1 MKSQEEL
8 DYEEREKRRVLI
20 LKELL
25 EQGKINVAEGMRGE
39 LQESLKRARFDENGE
54 PDLSTIDGRI
64 RSMALAAEHF
74 DYIEKTKNAISL
86 FDIQRLYF
94 ERIDG
99 NFNFFYKQ
107 MLKFKTNPHELASSI
122 AYGKSDIN
130 HLNDVI
136 EPFFKDLQEFWEAVA
151 ESGYLHLDDHRDSI
165 KGVFGGDLFPAH
177 NENIASKCGIY
188 TDTIVLPC
196 PFIRC
201 REFFTRWSKEQR
213 VYFLIKH
220 ALNILQ
226 YKELALADVS
236 KPIVV
241 ILPDKEMMD
250 EFAFEQI
257 KELGEKDSLHHA
269 SKIFGRNFEST
280 QELFDFAEKLDT
292 IEKVF
297 KEIIDE
303 NRILFDVDFKEPLK
317 VQIQNQMSGQAN
329 QLLGTSNPGVIV
341 AAMAFGRMS
350 VCNEILIKSAKV
362 NGIPLIDAPTSWEYF
377 KWKLEYDTERTFP
390 NEDFSKLHIVKGLE
404 GLSNTNLKW
413 IGKIPPKGL
422 IELRKTGAIDE
433 IRQILSKGIDEI
445 VLSNELDFLTTSNKV
460 LENLDLAFKQHE
472 ESINKLI
479 AKKWKVAGKD
489 FGSWIVMGSVEIA
502 SACIGTPLYGL
513 STVALNQ
520 ILDAPKIKDLPKTF
534 DKMKE
539 IENEKT
545 NIKRSPLGLIF
556 KYK

>member
-8 DYEEREKRRVLI
+8 DYEERVKRRVLI

-25 EQGKINVAEGMRGE
+25 EQGKINITEGMRGGLE
-39 LQESLKRARFDENGE
+39 ESLKRARFDENGE

-74 DYIEKTKNAISL
+74 DYVEKTKNAISL

-107 MLKFKTNPHELASSI
+107 MLKYKTNPHQLASSI

-136 EPFFKDLQEFWEAVA
+136 EPILKDLQEFWEAVA

-177 NENIASKCGIY
+177 DENIASKCGIY
-188 TDTIVLPC
+188 TDTIILPC
-196 PFIRC
+196 PFMRC

-297 KEIIDE
+297 KEIKDE

-317 VQIQNQMSGQAN
+317 VQIQNQMSSQAN
-329 QLLGTSNPGVIV
+329 QLLGTSNPGLIV
-341 AAMAFGRMS
+341 AAMALGRMS

-472 ESINKLI
+472 KSINNLI
-479 AKKWKVAGKD
+479 SKKWKVAGKD
-489 FGSWIVMGSVEIA
+489 FGSWIVIGSVEIA

-513 STVALNQ
+513 STIALNQ

-539 IENEKT
+539 IENEKA

>member
-8 DYEEREKRRVLI
+8 DYEERVKRRVLI

-39 LQESLKRARFDENGE
+39 LEESLKSARFDENGE

-64 RSMALAAEHF
+64 RSMALVAEHI

-136 EPFFKDLQEFWEAVA
+136 EPILKDLQEFWEAVA

-201 REFFTRWSKEQR
+201 REFFTRWSKEQK

-220 ALNILQ
+220 ALNVLQ

-280 QELFDFAEKLDT
+280 QELFDFAKKLDT

-297 KEIIDE
+297 KEIKDE

-329 QLLGTSNPGVIV
+329 QLLGTSNPGIIV
-341 AAMAFGRMS
+341 AAMALGRMS

-422 IELRKTGAIDE
+422 IELRKTGAID
-433 IRQILSKGIDEI
+433 
-445 VLSNELDFLTTSNKV
+445 
-460 LENLDLAFKQHE
+460 
-472 ESINKLI
+472 
-479 AKKWKVAGKD
+479 
-489 FGSWIVMGSVEIA
+489 
-502 SACIGTPLYGL
+502 
-513 STVALNQ
+513 
-520 ILDAPKIKDLPKTF
+520 
-534 DKMKE
+534 
-539 IENEKT
+539 
-545 NIKRSPLGLIF
+545 
-556 KYK
+556 

>member
-1 MKSQEEL
+1 MKSQEEI
-8 DYEEREKRRVLI
+8 DYENRVKRRVLI

-25 EQGKINVAEGMRGE
+25 EQGKIHVDEGMRGQLE
-39 LQESLKRARFDENGE
+39 ESLKKAQYNENGE
-54 PDLSTIDGRI
+54 PDLSTIDSRI
-64 RSMALAAEHF
+64 RSMAMAAEHF
-74 DYIEKTKNAISL
+74 DYIDKTKNLISL

-99 NFNFFYKQ
+99 NFNFFYEQ
-107 MLKFKTNPHELASSI
+107 MLKFKTNPHELASSV

-136 EPFFKDLQEFWEAVA
+136 EPILKDLQDFWETVA
-151 ESGYLHLDDHRDSI
+151 ESGYLHLDDYRDSI

-188 TDTIVLPC
+188 TDTIILPC

-201 REFFTRWSKEQR
+201 REFFPRWSKEQR

-220 ALNILQ
+220 ALNVLQ
-226 YKELALADVS
+226 YRELSLADVS

-257 KELGEKDSLHHA
+257 KKLGEEDSLHHA
-269 SKIFGRNFEST
+269 SKIFGRNFET
-280 QELFDFAEKLDT
+280 VQELFDFAEKLDT
-292 IEKVF
+292 IEKVI
-297 KEIIDE
+297 KEIKDE
-303 NRILFDVDFKEPLK
+303 NRILFDIDFKEPLK
-317 VQIQNQMSGQAN
+317 VQIQNQMSSQAN
-329 QLLGTSNPGVIV
+329 QMLGTVNPGLIV
-341 AAMAFGRMS
+341 AAMALGRMS

-362 NGIPLIDAPTSWEYF
+362 KGIPLIDAPTSWEYF

-390 NEDFSKLHIVKGLE
+390 TEDFSKLHIVKGLE

-413 IGKIPPKGL
+413 IGRIPTKGL

-445 VLSNELDFLTTSNKV
+445 VLSNELDFSKTSNKV
-460 LENLDLAFKQHE
+460 LENLDFAFKQHE
-472 ESINKLI
+472 KSINVLT

-502 SACIGTPLYGL
+502 SACIGTPVYGL
-513 STVALNQ
+513 STVVLNQ
-520 ILDAPKIKDLPKTF
+520 ILDAPKIKDLPQTF

-539 IENEKT
+539 IDNEKT
-545 NIKRSPLGLIF
+545 DIKRSPLGLIF

>member
-8 DYEEREKRRVLI
+8 DYEERVKRRVLI

-25 EQGKINVAEGMRGE
+25 EQGKINVVEGMRGE
-39 LQESLKRARFDENGE
+39 LEESLKSARFDENGE

-64 RSMALAAEHF
+64 RSMALVAEHI
-74 DYIEKTKNAISL
+74 DYIEKTKNVISL

-136 EPFFKDLQEFWEAVA
+136 EPILKDLQEFWEAVA

-165 KGVFGGDLFPAH
+165 KGVFGGDFFPAH

-201 REFFTRWSKEQR
+201 REFFTRWSKEQK

-220 ALNILQ
+220 ALNVLQ

-280 QELFDFAEKLDT
+280 QELFDFAKKLDT

-297 KEIIDE
+297 KEIKDE

-317 VQIQNQMSGQAN
+317 VQIQN
-329 QLLGTSNPGVIV
+329 
-341 AAMAFGRMS
+341 
-350 VCNEILIKSAKV
+350 
-362 NGIPLIDAPTSWEYF
+362 
-377 KWKLEYDTERTFP
+377 
-390 NEDFSKLHIVKGLE
+390 
-404 GLSNTNLKW
+404 
-413 IGKIPPKGL
+413 
-422 IELRKTGAIDE
+422 
-433 IRQILSKGIDEI
+433 
-445 VLSNELDFLTTSNKV
+445 
-460 LENLDLAFKQHE
+460 
-472 ESINKLI
+472 
-479 AKKWKVAGKD
+479 
-489 FGSWIVMGSVEIA
+489 
-502 SACIGTPLYGL
+502 
-513 STVALNQ
+513 
-520 ILDAPKIKDLPKTF
+520 
-534 DKMKE
+534 
-539 IENEKT
+539 
-545 NIKRSPLGLIF
+545 
-556 KYK
+556 

>member
-8 DYEEREKRRVLI
+8 DYEERVKRRVLI

-39 LQESLKRARFDENGE
+39 LEESLKSARFDENGE
-54 PDLSTIDGRI
+54 PDLSTIDSRI
-64 RSMALAAEHF
+64 RSMALVAEHI

-136 EPFFKDLQEFWEAVA
+136 EPILKDLQEFWEAVA

-201 REFFTRWSKEQR
+201 REFFTRWSKEQK

-220 ALNILQ
+220 ALNVLQ

-280 QELFDFAEKLDT
+280 QELFDFAKKLDT

-297 KEIIDE
+297 KEIKDE

-329 QLLGTSNPGVIV
+329 QLLGTSNPGIIV
-341 AAMAFGRMS
+341 AAMALGRMS

-460 LENLDLAFKQHE
+460 LENLHLAFKQHE

-513 STVALNQ
+513 STLALNQ
-520 ILDAPKIKDLPKTF
+520 ILDAPKIKDLPKTL

-539 IENEKT
+539 IENEKA

>member
-8 DYEEREKRRVLI
+8 DYEERVKKRVLI

-25 EQGKINVAEGMRGE
+25 EQGKIKVAEGMRGE
-39 LQESLKRARFDENGE
+39 LEESLKRARFDENGE
-54 PDLSTIDGRI
+54 PDLSTIDSRI
-64 RSMALAAEHF
+64 RSMALAAEHL
-74 DYIEKTKNAISL
+74 DYIEKAKNAISL

-107 MLKFKTNPHELASSI
+107 MLKFKTNPHQIASSI

-136 EPFFKDLQEFWEAVA
+136 EPILKDLQEFWEAVA

-177 NENIASKCGIY
+177 DENIASKCGIY

-201 REFFTRWSKEQR
+201 REFFTRWNKEQR

-226 YKELALADVS
+226 YKELALADVT

-280 QELFDFAEKLDT
+280 QELFDFAGKLDT

-297 KEIIDE
+297 KEIKDE

-329 QLLGTSNPGVIV
+329 QLLGTSNPGLIV
-341 AAMAFGRMS
+341 AAMALGRMS

-513 STVALNQ
+513 STVVLNQ
-520 ILDAPKIKDLPKTF
+520 ILDAPKIKDLPITF

-539 IENEKT
+539 IENEKA

>member
-8 DYEEREKRRVLI
+8 DYEERVKRRVLI

-25 EQGKINVAEGMRGE
+25 ENGKINVAEGMRGE
-39 LQESLKRARFDENGE
+39 LEESLKRARFDENGE

-107 MLKFKTNPHELASSI
+107 MLKYKTNPHQLASSI

-136 EPFFKDLQEFWEAVA
+136 EPILKDLQEFWEAVA
-151 ESGYLHLDDHRDSI
+151 ESGYLHLDDYRDSI

-269 SKIFGRNFEST
+269 SKIFGRSFEST

-297 KEIIDE
+297 KEIKDE

-341 AAMAFGRMS
+341 AAMALGRMS

-404 GLSNTNLKW
+404 GLGNTNLKW

-445 VLSNELDFLTTSNKV
+445 VLSNELDFVKTSNKV
-460 LENLDLAFKQHE
+460 LENLDFAFKQHE
-472 ESINKLI
+472 KSINDLI

-513 STVALNQ
+513 STVVLNQ
-520 ILDAPKIKDLPKTF
+520 ILDAPKIKDLPQTF
-534 DKMKE
+534 DKLKE
-539 IENEKT
+539 IDNEKSE
-545 NIKRSPLGLIF
+545 IKRSPLGLIF

>member
-8 DYEEREKRRVLI
+8 DYEERVKRRVLI

-39 LQESLKRARFDENGE
+39 LEESLKSARFDENGE

-64 RSMALAAEHF
+64 RSMALVAEHI

-136 EPFFKDLQEFWEAVA
+136 EPILKDLQEFWEAVA

-188 TDTIVLPC
+188 TDTVVLPC

-201 REFFTRWSKEQR
+201 REFFTRWSKEQK

-220 ALNILQ
+220 ALNVLQ

-280 QELFDFAEKLDT
+280 QELFDFAKKLDT

-297 KEIIDE
+297 KEIKDE

-329 QLLGTSNPGVIV
+329 QLLGTSNPGIIV
-341 AAMAFGRMS
+341 AAMALGRMS

-460 LENLDLAFKQHE
+460 LENLHLAFKQHE

-513 STVALNQ
+513 STLALNQ
-520 ILDAPKIKDLPKTF
+520 ILDAPKIKDLPKTL

-539 IENEKT
+539 IENEKA

>member
-8 DYEEREKRRVLI
+8 DYEERVKRRVLI

-39 LQESLKRARFDENGE
+39 LEESLKSARFDENGE

-64 RSMALAAEHF
+64 RSMALVAEHI

-136 EPFFKDLQEFWEAVA
+136 EPILKDLQEFWEAVA

-201 REFFTRWSKEQR
+201 REFFTRWSKEQK

-220 ALNILQ
+220 ALNVLQ

-280 QELFDFAEKLDT
+280 QELFDFAKKLDT

-297 KEIIDE
+297 KEIKDE

-329 QLLGTSNPGVIV
+329 QLLGTSNPGIIV
-341 AAMAFGRMS
+341 AAMALGRMS

-460 LENLDLAFKQHE
+460 LENLHLAFKQHE

-513 STVALNQ
+513 STLALNQ
-520 ILDAPKIKDLPKTF
+520 ILDAPKIKDLPKTL

-539 IENEKT
+539 IENEKA

>member
-8 DYEEREKRRVLI
+8 DYEERVKRRVLI

-39 LQESLKRARFDENGE
+39 LEESLKSARFDENGE

-64 RSMALAAEHF
+64 RSMALVAEHI

-136 EPFFKDLQEFWEAVA
+136 EPILKDLQEFWEALA

-201 REFFTRWSKEQR
+201 REFFTRWSKEQK

-220 ALNILQ
+220 ALNVLQ

-280 QELFDFAEKLDT
+280 QELFDFAKKLDT

-297 KEIIDE
+297 KEIKDE

-329 QLLGTSNPGVIV
+329 QLLGTSNPGIIV
-341 AAMAFGRMS
+341 AAMALGRMS

-460 LENLDLAFKQHE
+460 LENLHLAFKQHE

-513 STVALNQ
+513 STLALNQ
-520 ILDAPKIKDLPKTF
+520 ILDAPKIKDLPKTL

-539 IENEKT
+539 IENEKA

>member
-8 DYEEREKRRVLI
+8 DYEERVKRRVLI